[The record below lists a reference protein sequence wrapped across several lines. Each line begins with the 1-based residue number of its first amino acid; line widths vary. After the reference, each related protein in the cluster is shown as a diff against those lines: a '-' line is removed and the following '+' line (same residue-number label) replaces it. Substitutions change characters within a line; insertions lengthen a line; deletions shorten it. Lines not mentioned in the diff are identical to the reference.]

1 MDLSWTKLRPE
12 CWLSFLQIVK
22 ENKSLVSLNISH
34 NKILESQPK
43 PTPKELAKNPRPL
56 TKHNEK
62 VLSCFKDFIKY
73 NIHLVSLNLEN
84 TGLIEPAVVYLGSL
98 LTKSQGLR
106 CLHLCAN
113 EGITPGV
120 VEEVRERIKAK
131 VVTEA
136 HVIQPY

>member
-12 CWLSFLQIVK
+12 CWLSFLTVVK

-43 PTPKELAKNPRPL
+43 PTPKEIETNTTKL

-84 TGLIEPAVVYLGSL
+84 TGLTEPAVAYLGSL
-98 LTKSQGLR
+98 LRKSQGLR

-113 EGITPGV
+113 EGITPAV
-120 VEEVRERIKAK
+120 VE
-131 VVTEA
+131 
-136 HVIQPY
+136 